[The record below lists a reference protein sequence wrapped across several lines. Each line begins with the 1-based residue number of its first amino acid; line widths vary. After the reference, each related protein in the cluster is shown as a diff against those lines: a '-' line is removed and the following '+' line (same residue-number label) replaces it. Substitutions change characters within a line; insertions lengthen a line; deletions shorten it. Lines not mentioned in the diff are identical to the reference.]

1 MQDWYSCNEVRQK
14 KCWNAR
20 KVRQKKCKNMFKV
33 RQKKCIINKNVS
45 RKEIWMERY
54 AMEQLVQWNSRKKR
68 KPLILKG
75 ARQVGKTWLM
85 KEFGKRY
92 FKYTAYVNFDNNER
106 MSDVF
111 EMDYNI
117 ERILM
122 AINIETGV
130 KIVPGET
137 LVIFDEIQ
145 ENPRAIASLKYFY
158 ENAPEYA
165 VIAAG
170 SLLGVAVHKGV
181 SFPVGKV
188 DTLELNPL
196 SFREFLLAV
205 GEEGLVQLIDHMN
218 VGLMESFQ
226 DKYVD
231 WLKKYYYIG
240 GMPEV
245 VESFVENK
253 DFTEVRYLQK
263 KIIEMYEDDFSKY
276 TTENELPRIRMVW
289 NSIPM
294 QLAKENKKFFFG
306 KIKEGARAKDFEIAI
321 EWLQDCGLIK
331 KVYNVSKPL
340 VPLKAYVEF
349 SSFKLYLLDV
359 GLLGA
364 LSELDARSI
373 LDGNAIFIEFK
384 GAMTE
389 QYVLQQLVADTCYTP
404 YYYSESKSE
413 GEIDFLIQKGMHVV
427 PVEVKAEENLRAKS
441 LKVYCDKYQ
450 PELAI
455 RTSMSN
461 YREQEWMVN
470 MPLWT
475 VSQF

>member
-1 MQDWYSCNEVRQK
+1 
-14 KCWNAR
+14 
-20 KVRQKKCKNMFKV
+20 
-33 RQKKCIINKNVS
+33 
-45 RKEIWMERY
+45 MERY
-54 AMEQLVQWNSRKKR
+54 AMQQLVWWNERKNR

-85 KEFGKRY
+85 KEFGKRH
-92 FKYTAYVNFDNNER
+92 FKYTAYVNFDKNDH
-106 MSDVF
+106 MADVF
-111 EMDYNI
+111 KQDYNI

-130 KIVPGET
+130 KIVPNET
-137 LVIFDEIQ
+137 LIIFDEVQ
-145 ENPRAIASLKYFY
+145 ENPRAIASLKYFC
-158 ENAPEYA
+158 EDAPEYA

-170 SLLGVAVHKGV
+170 SLLGVAIHKGI

-188 DTLELNPL
+188 DTLELHPL

-205 GEEGLVQLIDHMN
+205 DEIGLVTLLDNKDTSM
-218 VGLMESFQ
+218 MEVFR

-245 VESFVENK
+245 VSSFVENK
-253 DFTEVRYLQK
+253 DFSEVRYLQN
-263 KIIEMYEDDFSKY
+263 KIIELYENDFSKH

-321 EWLQDCGLIK
+321 EWLKDCGLIQ
-331 KVYNVSKPL
+331 KVYNVSKPAM
-340 VPLKAYVEF
+340 PLKAYIEF
-349 SSFKLYLLDV
+349 SAFKLYLLDV

-364 LSELDARSI
+364 LSELDVRTI
-373 LDGNAIFIEFK
+373 LKGNGIFEEFK
-384 GAMTE
+384 GALTE
-389 QYVLQQLVADTCYTP
+389 QYVLQQLISDTEYTP
-404 YYYSESKSE
+404 YYFTESKSE
-413 GEIDFLIQKGMHVV
+413 GEIDFMIQKEMDVI
-427 PVEVKAEENLRAKS
+427 PIEVKAEENLRAKS
-441 LKVYCDKYQ
+441 LKVFCDKYH
-450 PELAI
+450 PNVAI

-461 YREQEWMVN
+461 YREQEWMIN
-470 MPLWT
+470 MPLWMI
-475 VSQF
+475 SKI

>member
-1 MQDWYSCNEVRQK
+1 
-14 KCWNAR
+14 
-20 KVRQKKCKNMFKV
+20 
-33 RQKKCIINKNVS
+33 
-45 RKEIWMERY
+45 MERY
-54 AMEQLVQWNSRKKR
+54 AMEQLVQWNKRKNR

-92 FKYTAYVNFDNNER
+92 FKYTAYVNFDNNKHME
-106 MSDVF
+106 DVF
-111 EMDYNI
+111 NLDYDI
-117 ERILM
+117 ERIIM

-137 LVIFDEIQ
+137 LIIFDEIQ

-158 ENAPEYA
+158 ENASEYA
-165 VIAAG
+165 IIAAG
-170 SLLGVAVHKGV
+170 SLLGVAIHKGV

-188 DTLELNPL
+188 DTMELNPL
-196 SFREFLLAV
+196 SFREFLLAM
-205 GEEGLVQLIDHMN
+205 GESGLVSLIDTMDIA
-218 VGLMESFQ
+218 LMEAYH

-231 WLKKYYYIG
+231 WLKKYYYVG

-245 VESFVENK
+245 VESFVESK
-253 DFTEVRYLQK
+253 DFAEVRYLQN
-263 KIIEMYEDDFSKY
+263 KIIELYEDDFSKH

-331 KVYNVSKPL
+331 KVYKVNKPAM
-340 VPLKAYVEF
+340 PLKAYIEF
-349 SSFKLYLLDV
+349 ASFKLFLLDV

-373 LDGNAIFIEFK
+373 LEGNQIFIEFK
-384 GAMTE
+384 GALTE
-389 QYVLQQLVADTCYTP
+389 QYVLQQLIADTTYTP
-404 YYYSESKSE
+404 YYFAETKSE
-413 GEIDFLIQKGMHVV
+413 GEIDFIVQKGVNIV
-427 PVEVKAEENLRAKS
+427 PIEVKAEENLRAKS
-441 LKVYCDKYQ
+441 LKAYCDKYK
-450 PELAI
+450 PEMAI

-461 YREQEWMVN
+461 YRQQEWMIN

-475 VSQF
+475 ISQF